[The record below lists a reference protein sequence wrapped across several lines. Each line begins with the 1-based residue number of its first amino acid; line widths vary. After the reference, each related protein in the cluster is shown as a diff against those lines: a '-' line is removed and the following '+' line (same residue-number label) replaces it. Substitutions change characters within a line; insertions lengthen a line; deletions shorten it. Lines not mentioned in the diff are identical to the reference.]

1 VRGRPTDEYAT
12 GHFHL
17 AARFI
22 HAGDCPSGRHR
33 RRDGS
38 ATPRDVAGQLR
49 SGGFFWFDLQ
59 NPGDDELAEF
69 CHSLLLSAGA
79 IDSVTHASQRSSF
92 SLAAGW
98 VRAVRPAAVGT
109 RPIAWLK
116 AAWFAPASLEAAMSA
131 NCSLVYKFPV
141 PDNRFP
147 RTLRVIQRLDD

>member
-1 VRGRPTDEYAT
+1 MNMPQGTSTSLHDPSTPAIARLVGTAGGMGRRLRAT
-12 GHFHL
+12 SQ
-17 AARFI
+17 ASCDR
-22 HAGDCPSGRHR
+22 
-33 RRDGS
+33 
-38 ATPRDVAGQLR
+38 
-49 SGGFFWFDLQ
+49 GGFFWFDLQ

-116 AAWFAPASLEAAMSA
+116 ADWFAPASLEAAMSA